1 MKMKAALAPETGKPF
16 QLAEVELEAPRPN
29 EVLVKIV
36 GTGLCHTDLF
46 FKDHAGIPMPAVYG
60 HEGAG
65 IVETVG
71 AGVTSVAPGDPVAVS
86 YNSCG
91 TCTNCLSGKPFYC
104 LNFIALNYAGT
115 RMDGSLPISMNG
127 APIFGCFFGQSS
139 FAEYALTTE
148 RNLVKVPSDI
158 PIELLGPLGCG
169 IQTGA
174 GTVLNAL
181 KASAGS
187 SIAVFGTG
195 AVGLSAVMMAKVVGC
210 TTIIGV
216 DIKPERLEFAKELGA
231 THVINGSEKNTV
243 EEIQSLTGFG
253 ADYTIDT
260 TAVPSVLRQAVEV
273 LNFTGECIM
282 LGAPPFGTEVSFD
295 LHNFLTGKRTR
306 GVIEGD
312 SIPQILIPQM
322 IELYKQG
329 RFPFDKMI
337 KFYAA
342 EDINQA
348 VADSEKGVTIK
359 PVIRFD
365 K

>member
-1 MKMKAALAPETGKPF
+1 MKIKAALAPESGKPF
-16 QLAEVELEAPRPN
+16 EIVEVELEDPRDN

-36 GTGLCHTDLF
+36 GTGLCHTDLL
-46 FKDHAGIPMPAVYG
+46 FKDHMGIPMPAVYG
-60 HEGAG
+60 HEGSG
-65 IVETVG
+65 IVEKVG
-71 AGVTSVAPGDPVAVS
+71 SSVTSVAPGDPVALS

-91 TCTNCLSGKPFYC
+91 MCANCLSGKPFYC
-104 LNFIALNYAGT
+104 LNFIGLNYAGI
-115 RMDGSLPISMNG
+115 RMDGTMPISMNG
-127 APIFGCFFGQSS
+127 APVFGCFFGQSS

-148 RNLVKVPSDI
+148 RNLVKVSGDI

-181 KASAGS
+181 KAKAGS

-195 AVGLSAVMMAKVVGC
+195 AVGLSAVMMAKAVGC

-231 THVINGSEKNTV
+231 THVINGAEKNAV
-243 EEIQSLTGFG
+243 EEILALTGFG
-253 ADYTIDT
+253 ADYAVET
-260 TAVPSVLRQAVEV
+260 TAVPQVYRQAVDS
-273 LNFTGECIM
+273 LNFTGECM
-282 LGAPPFGTEVSFD
+282 LLGAPPVGTEVTFD
-295 LHNFLTGKRTR
+295 MQNFLTGRKTR

-322 IELYKQG
+322 IDLYRQG
-329 RFPFDKMI
+329 KFPFDKMI
-337 KFYAA
+337 KYYAA
-342 EDINQA
+342 ENINQA
-348 VADSEKGVTIK
+348 VADSEKGLTIK